1 MSTQYRLF
9 LSADDVLVLV
19 LFEFSISDLSQ
30 RLYYVLCDV
39 FLCDV
44 AVIVYK
50 NLQHQRS
57 MKYLLI
63 IMNIV

>member
-50 NLQHQRS
+50 NLQHHHRVLADFVKNVQD
-57 MKYLLI
+57 
-63 IMNIV
+63 